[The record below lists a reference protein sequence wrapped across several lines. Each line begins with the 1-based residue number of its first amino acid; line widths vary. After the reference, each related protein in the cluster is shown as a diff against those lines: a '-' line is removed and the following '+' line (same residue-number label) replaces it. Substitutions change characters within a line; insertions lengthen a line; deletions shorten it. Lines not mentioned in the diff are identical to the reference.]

1 MIVPIFKKGDAND
14 PNNYREISLMS
25 CFCKLFTSILN
36 NRLIEW
42 SSTNNIIS
50 DVQFGFQPNLSAAD
64 AIFSLQSLITKFT
77 QSRKKYTVVLLII
90 RKLLIL
96 LLKVICWKN

>member
-14 PNNYREISLMS
+14 PNDYQGISLMS

-36 NRLIEW
+36 SKLIEW

-50 DVQFGFQPNLSAAD
+50 GVQFGFQPNLSAVD

-77 QSRKKYTVVLLII
+77 QSRKNYTVVLLII
-90 RKLLIL
+90 RKLLTVL
-96 LLKVICWKN
+96 LEAICG